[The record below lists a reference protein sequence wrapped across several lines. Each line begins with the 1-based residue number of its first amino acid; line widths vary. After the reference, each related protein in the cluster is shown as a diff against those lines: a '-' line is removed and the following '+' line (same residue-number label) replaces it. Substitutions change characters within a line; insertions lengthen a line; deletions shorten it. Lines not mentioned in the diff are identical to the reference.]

1 MASFVL
7 GVLVGMAIEGGFIW
21 TIRKMDR
28 WIERMKDLPDVID
41 PPHPCFHPEGDI
53 GVNDE
58 VKVLKSK

>member
-21 TIRKMDR
+21 TMNKMDR
-28 WIERMKDLPDVID
+28 WIQKIRDLPDVID
-41 PPHPCFHPEGDI
+41 PPHPCD

-58 VKVLKSK
+58 VKVLKDENNISK

>member
-21 TIRKMDR
+21 SMRKMDR
-28 WIERMKDLPDVID
+28 WIERIRDLPDVID
-41 PPHPCFHPEGDI
+41 PPHPCH

>member
-21 TIRKMDR
+21 TMRKMDR

-41 PPHPCFHPEGDI
+41 PPHPCDR
-53 GVNDE
+53 VNDE

>member
-21 TIRKMDR
+21 SMRKMDR
-28 WIERMKDLPDVID
+28 WIERIRDLPDVID
-41 PPHPCFHPEGDI
+41 PPHPCD